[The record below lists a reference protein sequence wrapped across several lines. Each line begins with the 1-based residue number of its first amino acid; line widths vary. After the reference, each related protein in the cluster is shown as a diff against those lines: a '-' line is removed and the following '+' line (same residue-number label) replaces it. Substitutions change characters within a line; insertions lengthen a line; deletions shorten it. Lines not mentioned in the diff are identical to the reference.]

1 MARKYIEKNYERPFF
16 DKLLRNFLSI
26 TLPNV
31 RYFKVASFFVKIG
44 KPFSFLFPKKIKN
57 MIGLMPTSFPK
68 KLLKNQEIYR
78 AKGKKIARVA
88 LLTGC
93 VQKEISPQIN
103 ESTIR
108 LLNRHGVEV
117 VVMKKILVTRKL
129 LKDCEDKAI
138 KTFEAKLN
146 TNDELYSQSKLIEL
160 SQGCDAVLTSLTD
173 KMDEETINKL
183 PETVKVI
190 SNFAV
195 GFGNIDLE
203 AAKKRGIAVTNTPE
217 VLSDATAEIGILLI
231 LGACR
236 RAAEG
241 IEAAKESNWK
251 WSADYL
257 IGKQLTGSR
266 LGILGMGRIGQK
278 IAKIAKSLGMIIHY
292 HNRSKLSDDKEQGA
306 IYHDSL
312 KSLFSV
318 SDVLSICCPATK
330 ETVNLINKETVEYF
344 PKGAVIT
351 NVARG
356 DIVDDD
362 ALIDALNRRKIY
374 AAGLDVY
381 KGEPN
386 LNPGYLKIKTAFI
399 LPHLGSATKDT
410 RTAMANLAID
420 NIDEFFNTG
429 NCKNKVN

>member
-1 MARKYIEKNYERPFF
+1 
-16 DKLLRNFLSI
+16 
-26 TLPNV
+26 
-31 RYFKVASFFVKIG
+31 
-44 KPFSFLFPKKIKN
+44 
-57 MIGLMPTSFPK
+57 
-68 KLLKNQEIYR
+68 
-78 AKGKKIARVA
+78 
-88 LLTGC
+88 
-93 VQKEISPQIN
+93 
-103 ESTIR
+103 
-108 LLNRHGVEV
+108 
-117 VVMKKILVTRKL
+117 MKKILITRKL
-129 LKDCEDKAI
+129 LKASEEKAAEL
-138 KTFEAKLN
+138 FETKFN
-146 TNDELYSQSKLIEL
+146 SNDELYSQSKLIEL

-173 KMDEETINKL
+173 KMDADTINKL
-183 PETVKVI
+183 PDTVKVI

-203 AAKKRGIAVTNTPE
+203 AAKKRGMAVTNTPE
-217 VLSDATAEIGILLI
+217 VLTDATAEIGILLI

-236 RAAEG
+236 RVSEG
-241 IEAAKESNWK
+241 IEAARESSWK

-292 HNRSKLSDDKEQGA
+292 HNRSKLSEDKEQGA

-344 PKGAVIT
+344 PTGAVIT

-356 DIVDDD
+356 DIVDDE
-362 ALIDALNRRKIY
+362 ALIDALHRRKIY

-386 LNPGYLKIKTAFI
+386 LNPGYLKIKSVFI
-399 LPHLGSATKDT
+399 LPHLGSATKHT

-420 NIDEFFNTG
+420 NIDEFFKTG
-429 NCKNKVN
+429 KCANKVN

>member
-1 MARKYIEKNYERPFF
+1 
-16 DKLLRNFLSI
+16 
-26 TLPNV
+26 
-31 RYFKVASFFVKIG
+31 
-44 KPFSFLFPKKIKN
+44 
-57 MIGLMPTSFPK
+57 
-68 KLLKNQEIYR
+68 
-78 AKGKKIARVA
+78 
-88 LLTGC
+88 
-93 VQKEISPQIN
+93 
-103 ESTIR
+103 
-108 LLNRHGVEV
+108 
-117 VVMKKILVTRKL
+117 MKKILITRKL
-129 LKDCEDKAI
+129 IKDSEDKSS
-138 KTFEAKLN
+138 KTFDPIFN
-146 TNDELYSQSKLIEL
+146 SNDELYSQSKVIEM
-160 SQGCDAVLTSLTD
+160 SKDCDGILTSLTD
-173 KMDEETINKL
+173 KMDRETIDKL
-183 PETVKVI
+183 PDTIKII

-241 IEAAKESNWK
+241 IEAAREGGWK

-257 IGKQLTGSR
+257 IGKQLTGTR

-292 HNRSKLSDDKEQGA
+292 HNRSKLSDDKENGA
-306 IYHDSL
+306 TYHDNI
-312 KSLFSV
+312 KSLFSI

-330 ETVNLINKETVEYF
+330 ETENLINKETVEYF
-344 PKGAVIT
+344 PKGAIIT

-356 DIVDDD
+356 DIIEDE

-374 AAGLDVY
+374 AVGLDVY
-381 KGEPN
+381 KNEPN

-410 RTAMANLAID
+410 RIAMANLAVD
-420 NIDEFFNTG
+420 NIDEFFKTG
-429 NCKNKVN
+429 KCTNKVN

>member
-1 MARKYIEKNYERPFF
+1 
-16 DKLLRNFLSI
+16 
-26 TLPNV
+26 
-31 RYFKVASFFVKIG
+31 
-44 KPFSFLFPKKIKN
+44 
-57 MIGLMPTSFPK
+57 
-68 KLLKNQEIYR
+68 
-78 AKGKKIARVA
+78 
-88 LLTGC
+88 
-93 VQKEISPQIN
+93 
-103 ESTIR
+103 
-108 LLNRHGVEV
+108 
-117 VVMKKILVTRKL
+117 MKKILITRKL
-129 LKDCEDKAI
+129 IKDSEDKAS
-138 KTFEAKLN
+138 KTFEPIFN
-146 TNDELYSQSKLIEL
+146 TNDELYSQSKVIEL
-160 SQGCDAVLTSLTD
+160 SNGCDGILTSLTD
-173 KMDEETINKL
+173 KMDKETINKL
-183 PETVKVI
+183 PETIKII

-217 VLSDATAEIGILLI
+217 VLSDATAEIGVLLI

-241 IEAAKESNWK
+241 IEAAREGGWK

-257 IGKQLTGSR
+257 IGKQLTGTR

-292 HNRSKLSDDKEQGA
+292 HNRSKLKDDKEDGA
-306 IYHDSL
+306 IYHDNI

-330 ETVNLINKETVEYF
+330 ETENMINKETVEFF
-344 PKGAVIT
+344 PKGAIIT

-356 DIVDDD
+356 DIIEDE

-374 AAGLDVY
+374 AVGLDVY
-381 KGEPN
+381 KNEPN

-410 RTAMANLAID
+410 RIAMANLAID
-420 NIDEFFNTG
+420 NIEEFFKTG
-429 NCKNKVN
+429 NCANKVN

>member
-1 MARKYIEKNYERPFF
+1 
-16 DKLLRNFLSI
+16 
-26 TLPNV
+26 
-31 RYFKVASFFVKIG
+31 
-44 KPFSFLFPKKIKN
+44 
-57 MIGLMPTSFPK
+57 
-68 KLLKNQEIYR
+68 
-78 AKGKKIARVA
+78 
-88 LLTGC
+88 
-93 VQKEISPQIN
+93 
-103 ESTIR
+103 
-108 LLNRHGVEV
+108 
-117 VVMKKILVTRKL
+117 MKKILITRKL
-129 LKDCEDKAI
+129 IKESEDKAS
-138 KTFEAKLN
+138 KTFEAIFN
-146 TNDELYSQSKLIEL
+146 SNDELYSQSRVIEM
-160 SQGCDAVLTSLTD
+160 SKGCDGILSSLTEKLD
-173 KMDEETINKL
+173 KDTIEKL
-183 PETVKVI
+183 PDTIKII

-203 AAKKRGIAVTNTPE
+203 AAKKKGITVTNTPE

-241 IEAAKESNWK
+241 IQSAQEGGWK

-257 IGKQLTGSR
+257 IGKQLTGTR

-278 IAKIAKSLGMIIHY
+278 IAKIARSLGMIIHY
-292 HNRSKLSDDKEQGA
+292 HNRSKLSEEKEQGA
-306 IYHDSL
+306 VYHKDI
-312 KSLFSV
+312 KNLFSV

-330 ETVNLINKETVEYF
+330 ETENMINKETVEYF

-356 DIVDDD
+356 DIVDDE

-381 KGEPN
+381 KNEPN
-386 LNPGYLKIKTAFI
+386 LNPGYNKIKSAFI

-410 RTAMANLAID
+410 RIAMANLAID
-420 NIDEFFNTG
+420 NINEFFETG

>member
-1 MARKYIEKNYERPFF
+1 
-16 DKLLRNFLSI
+16 
-26 TLPNV
+26 
-31 RYFKVASFFVKIG
+31 
-44 KPFSFLFPKKIKN
+44 
-57 MIGLMPTSFPK
+57 
-68 KLLKNQEIYR
+68 
-78 AKGKKIARVA
+78 
-88 LLTGC
+88 
-93 VQKEISPQIN
+93 
-103 ESTIR
+103 
-108 LLNRHGVEV
+108 
-117 VVMKKILVTRKL
+117 MKKILVTRKL
-129 LKDCEDKAI
+129 IKESEDKAI

-146 TNDELYSQSKLIEL
+146 SNDELYSQKKMIEM
-160 SQGCDAVLTSLTD
+160 SQGCDGILSSLTEKLD
-173 KMDEETINKL
+173 KETIDKL
-183 PETVKVI
+183 PNTIKII

-203 AAKKRGIAVTNTPE
+203 AAKKKGIIVTNTPD
-217 VLSDATAEIGILLI
+217 VLSDATAEIGVLLI

-241 IEAAKESNWK
+241 IESAKEGGWK

-257 IGKQLTGSR
+257 IGKQLTGTR

-278 IAKIAKSLGMIIHY
+278 IAKIAKSLGMKIHY
-292 HNRSKLSDDKEQGA
+292 HNRSKLNEEKEDGA
-306 IYHDSL
+306 IYHDNI

-330 ETVNLINKETVEYF
+330 ETENMINKETVEHF

-356 DIVDDD
+356 DIVEDE

-374 AAGLDVY
+374 AVGLDVY
-381 KGEPN
+381 KNEPN
-386 LNPGYLKIKTAFI
+386 LNPGYLKIKSAFI

-410 RTAMANLAID
+410 RVAMGNLAID
-420 NIDEFFNTG
+420 NIDEFFKKG